1 MTDAVAAFRGALGFC
16 SRIPVGSDAA
26 DWDAFRRRPAALPAV
41 GYALGPLVA
50 LPVVAAA
57 AVPVRVPAATVAVAF
72 PAWLYLVTGITHLD
86 GVADL
91 GDAAV
96 VHGDADRRRE
106 VLKDSSLGV
115 GGALAVALVV
125 VGLGAAGAAVA
136 EAVVADAARP
146 AAVGEATHF
155 SAVGAAAL
163 VVAAEVSARGAT
175 AALVCL
181 GDAAH
186 EGLGSALT
194 GESGARSLAGVALA
208 VAPVVPLAGA
218 VGGPRG
224 VRATAAVLVAAVVVG
239 LVAFAWARARL
250 GGVSGDVLGATTELG
265 RVTALHAGV
274 IAWTLS

>member
-1 MTDAVAAFRGALGFC
+1 MVLTDAVAAFRGALGFC
-16 SRIPVGSDAA
+16 SRIPVGSGEA
-26 DWDAFRRRPAALPAV
+26 DWEAFRRRPAALPAV
-41 GYALGPLVA
+41 GYALGAIVS

-57 AVPVRVPAATVAVAF
+57 AAAPVRIPAATVAVAF

-115 GGALAVALVV
+115 GGVLALALVV
-125 VGLGAAGAAVA
+125 VGLAAAGANVAGAVGLS
-136 EAVVADAARP
+136 
-146 AAVGEATHF
+146 AVGETARF
-155 SAVGAAAL
+155 SAVDAAVL
-163 VVAAEVSARGAT
+163 VVAAEVSARGAA

-194 GESGARSLAGVALA
+194 DESGPRSLAGVALA
-208 VAPVVPLAGA
+208 VAPAVPLAGA
-218 VGGPRG
+218 VGGSAG
-224 VRATAAVLVAAVVVG
+224 VRATVAALVAAAVVG
-239 LVAFAWARARL
+239 LLAFAWARARL
-250 GGVSGDVLGATTELG
+250 GGVSGDVLGATTELA
-265 RVTALHAGV
+265 RATALHAGV

>member
-1 MTDAVAAFRGALGFC
+1 MVLTGAVAAFRGAVGFC
-16 SRIPVGSDAA
+16 SRIPVGSGEA
-26 DWDAFRRRPAALPAV
+26 DWEAFRRRPAALPAV

-57 AVPVRVPAATVAVAF
+57 AAPVRVPSATVAVAF
-72 PAWLYLVTGITHLD
+72 PAWLSLVTGITHLD

-96 VHGDADRRRE
+96 VHGDADRRRA

-125 VGLGAAGAAVA
+125 VGLATAGAAVA
-136 EAVVADAARP
+136 DAIRL
-146 AAVGEATHF
+146 
-155 SAVGAAAL
+155 SAGGAAAL

-194 GESGARSLAGVALA
+194 GESGPRSLAGVALA
-208 VAPVVPLAGA
+208 VAPAVPLAGTL
-218 VGGPRG
+218 GGSAG
-224 VRATAAVLVAAVVVG
+224 VRATVAALVAAGVVG
-239 LVAFAWARARL
+239 LLAFAWARARL
-250 GGVSGDVLGATTELG
+250 GGVSGDVLGATTELA
-265 RVTALHAGV
+265 RATALHAGV